1 MKDKQTKKIKTILL
15 EKKNKMMEIWNKKM
29 KNRRINKMM

>member
-1 MKDKQTKKIKTILL
+1 MKEKQTKKIKRILL
-15 EKKNKMMEIWNKKM
+15 EMKNKMMEIWNKKM